1 MEKKKKIL
9 DKEFIVGALAI
20 AFSLGFVLLDK
31 KSLGLYPIT
40 VFSLFTVLGL
50 ISILSSFKRQ
60 ESNAIARTNLKEI
73 ILLLLLFINPIVA
86 KTIGFYVSGFVE
98 IFLISILI
106 LPEKNKKSILKT
118 AIFCLIAVIVA
129 YLIFTVSLRIRCP
142 RGVFNLF

>member
-1 MEKKKKIL
+1 
-9 DKEFIVGALAI
+9 
-20 AFSLGFVLLDK
+20 
-31 KSLGLYPIT
+31 
-40 VFSLFTVLGL
+40 
-50 ISILSSFKRQ
+50 
-60 ESNAIARTNLKEI
+60 
-73 ILLLLLFINPIVA
+73 LLLLFINPIVA

-118 AIFCLIAVIVA
+118 AIICLIAVIVA